1 MKTIVYDSDL
11 EELEIKPRSAI
22 DQYRKLTSRDVGDR
36 LVKTG
41 KLTPRVCPGCHS
53 EDTQPVFEKTGLTYV
68 ECSQCNTVYVSPCP
82 TDEDLS
88 AFFRDSESA
97 RFWRGHLWDDT
108 QEARQRKVYS
118 PRAEWTLDTLDR
130 YHPQARLGIDVGYHS
145 RLFLRELMSRDGP
158 LTRIVA
164 TNPVADIECAGLQ
177 SDGIQ
182 LQPAAVAG
190 IELYGPADVVLAFDV
205 IPCIADIEAFFGSA
219 RSSLASGGLLL
230 FSTLSISGFDLQV
243 LWEHSTNIFPPDR
256 INLLSVEGLTKL
268 YERHGFE
275 ALEFSTPGVFDVE
288 IVKRALQDNPKL
300 PCPRFIRYLVMN
312 RDEGALRELQ
322 EYLQY
327 ARLSSYARL
336 ALRKSQAR

>member
-22 DQYRKLTSRDVGDR
+22 DQYRELTARDVGDR
-36 LVKTG
+36 LVKPG
-41 KLTPRVCPGCHS
+41 ELTPRVCPGCHS
-53 EDTQPVFEKTGLTYV
+53 EDAQPVFEKSGLTYV
-68 ECSQCNTVYVSPCP
+68 ERSQCNSVYISPCP
-82 TDEDLS
+82 TDEALS

-97 RFWRGHLWDDT
+97 RFWRDHLWDDT
-108 QEARQRKVYS
+108 QQARQRKVYR

-130 YHPQARLGIDVGYHS
+130 YHPEARLGIDVGYNS
-145 RLFLRELMSRDGP
+145 RLFLEKLVSREGP

-177 SDGIQ
+177 SDVIQ
-182 LQPAAVAG
+182 VQPVAVAG
-190 IELYGPADVVLAFDV
+190 IDQYGPVDVVLAFDV
-205 IPCIADIEAFFGSA
+205 LPCVADVEALFGAA

-288 IVKRALQDNPKL
+288 IVIRALQDNPNL

-312 RDEGALRELQ
+312 RDEGVLRGLQ
-322 EYLQY
+322 EYLQH
-327 ARLSSYARL
+327 ARLSSFARL
-336 ALRKSQAR
+336 VLRKS